1 MEIVSTLM
9 QYMLPVFYF
18 VILVSKFN
26 FFHKILLT
34 AGIYFV
40 SKFNENLNDYLQ
52 LVIKQ
57 KLPDKTLIDQK
68 KKDGEKNIYGM
79 PSGHAQHIA
88 FFMVFLCLFY
98 MKIKNSKLIR
108 GNVIYALFII
118 TFILYV
124 YEFVI
129 CIVYNYHTPL
139 QYIVGTIIGGL
150 LSVVTFFILFAII
163 GKKYN

>member
-1 MEIVSTLM
+1 
-9 QYMLPVFYF
+9 
-18 VILVSKFN
+18 
-26 FFHKILLT
+26 
-34 AGIYFV
+34 
-40 SKFNENLNDYLQ
+40 
-52 LVIKQ
+52 
-57 KLPDKTLIDQK
+57 
-68 KKDGEKNIYGM
+68 M
-79 PSGHAQHIA
+79 PSGHAQYIA
-88 FFMVFLCLFY
+88 FFVVLLCLFY

-139 QYIVGTIIGGL
+139 EYIVGTIIGGL

-163 GKKYN
+163 GKKI

>member
-9 QYMLPVFYF
+9 QYAVSVLYF

-26 FFHKILLT
+26 FFHKILLII
-34 AGIYFV
+34 GIYFV
-40 SKFNENLNDYLQ
+40 SKFNDNLNDYLQ
-52 LVIKQ
+52 VMIK
-57 KLPDKTLIDQK
+57 KELYDKNLINQK
-68 KKDGEKNIYGM
+68 KKDSEKNIYGM
-79 PSGHAQHIA
+79 PSGHAQYIA
-88 FFMVFLCLFY
+88 FFVVLLCLFY

-124 YEFVI
+124 YEFII

-139 QYIVGTIIGGL
+139 EYIVGTIIGGL

-163 GKKYN
+163 GKKI

>member
-1 MEIVSTLM
+1 MEIVSNLM
-9 QYMLPVFYF
+9 QYAISVLYF

-26 FFHKILLT
+26 FFHKILLII
-34 AGIYFV
+34 GIYFV
-40 SKFNENLNDYLQ
+40 SKFNDNLNDYLQ
-52 LVIKQ
+52 VMIK
-57 KLPDKTLIDQK
+57 KELYDKNSINQK
-68 KKDGEKNIYGM
+68 KKGSEKNIYGM
-79 PSGHAQHIA
+79 PSGHAQYIA
-88 FFMVFLCLFY
+88 FFVVLLCLFY

-139 QYIVGTIIGGL
+139 EYIVGTIIGGL

-163 GKKYN
+163 GKKI

>member
-1 MEIVSTLM
+1 MDVVLTLM
-9 QYMLPVFYF
+9 QYAVSVLYF

-26 FFHKILLT
+26 FFHKILLLS
-34 AGIYFV
+34 GIYFV
-40 SKFNENLNDYLQ
+40 SKFNDNLNDYLK

-57 KLPDKTLIDQK
+57 KLLDKTRIDKK
-68 KKDGEKNIYGM
+68 KKDGEKNNMYGM

-98 MKIKNSKLIR
+98 MKINNSKLIR

-139 QYIVGTIIGGL
+139 EYIVGTIIGGL

-163 GKKYN
+163 GKKI

>member
-1 MEIVSTLM
+1 MEIVLTLM
-9 QYMLPVFYF
+9 QYAVLVLYF

-26 FFHKILLT
+26 FFHKILLII
-34 AGIYFV
+34 GIYFV
-40 SKFNENLNDYLQ
+40 SKFNDNLNNYLQ
-52 LVIKQ
+52 VMIK
-57 KLPDKTLIDQK
+57 KELYDKNLIDQK
-68 KKDGEKNIYGM
+68 KKDSEKNIYGM
-79 PSGHAQHIA
+79 PSGRAQYIA
-88 FFMVFLCLFY
+88 FFVVLLCLFY

-139 QYIVGTIIGGL
+139 EYIVGTIIGGL

-163 GKKYN
+163 GKKI

>member
-9 QYMLPVFYF
+9 QYVVSVLFF

-26 FFHKILLT
+26 FFHKILLVSS
-34 AGIYFV
+34 IYFV
-40 SKFNENLNDYLQ
+40 SKFNENISNYLQ
-52 LVIKQ
+52 LMIKEE
-57 KLPDKTLIDQK
+57 LPDKKLIEQK
-68 KKDGEKNIYGM
+68 KKDSEKNIYGM
-79 PSGHAQHIA
+79 PSGHAQYIA
-88 FFMVFLCLFY
+88 FFVVLLCLFY

-108 GNVIYALFII
+108 GNVIYALSII

-124 YEFVI
+124 YEFII
-129 CIVYNYHTPL
+129 CIFYNYHTPL

-163 GKKYN
+163 GNKM